1 MERDLHQLEKDL
13 KIKFY
18 ITEDGCNLINNVQSR
33 ITRERIVIRD
43 EKEILIPGC
52 NIYVVKNEAI
62 DAFVTKLDDEYYIL
76 VNSGVIEEQ
85 RKYLEK
91 LDWSFISDASQRAE
105 YINDIIEYGFYFIVF
120 HEYAHVFCGHVDA
133 CLDDPAEKKAQECEA
148 DMFAMDYLVKYI
160 ILIHMQSSQSC
171 IAELEKMF
179 FAIYFQ
185 FENMQK
191 ERWQEW
197 YNDKILENYYNPEK
211 EDKRDHPLSAQRIL
225 YLYEMLNIVI
235 VTDKTEVLPIKEKIL
250 EKLKVLKRLDGKDIP
265 NRELDYNVARD
276 SVQKLITSVKEIRE
290 KIPRMSDTFE

>member
-18 ITEDGCNLINNVQSR
+18 ITEEGCNLINNAQSR

-52 NIYVVKNEAI
+52 NIYIVKNQAI
-62 DAFVTKLDDEYYIL
+62 DACVTKLDDEYYIF

-91 LDWSFISDASQRAE
+91 LNWSFIPDVSQRAE

-120 HEYAHVFCGHVDA
+120 HEYAHVYCGHVDA
-133 CLDDPAEKKAQECEA
+133 CLDDSVDKKAQECEA

-160 ILIHMQSSQSC
+160 IHTQSSQSC

-179 FAIYFQ
+179 LAIYFQ

-235 VTDKTEVLPIKEKIL
+235 VTDKTELLPIKEKIL
-250 EKLKVLKRLDGKDIP
+250 EKLKILKRLEGKEIP
-265 NRELDYNVARD
+265 NREVEYNVARD
-276 SVQKLITSVKEIRE
+276 SVQKLKMSVKEIRE
-290 KIPRMSDTFE
+290 KIPRMSDVFEQ

>member
-13 KIKFY
+13 KIKFH
-18 ITEDGCNLINNVQSR
+18 ITEEGCNLINNAQSR

-52 NIYVVKNEAI
+52 NIYIVKNQAI
-62 DAFVTKLDDEYYIL
+62 DACVTKLDDEYYIF

-91 LDWSFISDASQRAE
+91 LNWSFVPDASQRAE

-133 CLDDPAEKKAQECEA
+133 CLDDSVDKKAQECEA

-160 ILIHMQSSQSC
+160 IHTQSSQSC
-171 IAELEKMF
+171 IAEMEKMF
-179 FAIYFQ
+179 LAIYFQ

-225 YLYEMLNIVI
+225 YLYEMLNIVV
-235 VTDKTEVLPIKEKIL
+235 VTDKTELLPIKEKIL
-250 EKLKVLKRLDGKDIP
+250 EKLKILKRLEGKEIP
-265 NRELDYNVARD
+265 NREVEYNVARD
-276 SVQKLITSVKEIRE
+276 SVQKLKTSVKEIRE
-290 KIPRMSDTFE
+290 KIPRMSDVFE

>member
-1 MERDLHQLEKDL
+1 MERIIFTSGANIFYEIDDAYKLVNQKENFVILDKNEKMLL
-13 KIKFY
+13 KITELLQKKLALYFNSGNGAFY
-18 ITEDGCNLINNVQSR
+18 FSTYENGEVR
-33 ITRERIVIRD
+33 
-43 EKEILIPGC
+43 
-52 NIYVVKNEAI
+52 
-62 DAFVTKLDDEYYIL
+62 YIF

-91 LDWSFISDASQRAE
+91 LNWSFIPDVSQRAE

-133 CLDDPAEKKAQECEA
+133 CLDDSVDKKAQECEA

-160 ILIHMQSSQSC
+160 IHTQPSQSC

-179 FAIYFQ
+179 LAIYFQ

-235 VTDKTEVLPIKEKIL
+235 VTDKTELLPIKEKIL
-250 EKLKVLKRLDGKDIP
+250 EKLKILKRLEGKEIP
-265 NRELDYNVARD
+265 NREVEYNVARD
-276 SVQKLITSVKEIRE
+276 SVQKLKMSVKEIRE
-290 KIPRMSDTFE
+290 KIPRMSDVFEQ

>member
-18 ITEDGCNLINNVQSR
+18 ITEEGCNLINNAQSR

-52 NIYVVKNEAI
+52 NIYIVKNQAI
-62 DAFVTKLDDEYYIL
+62 DACVTKLDDEYYIF

-91 LDWSFISDASQRAE
+91 LNWSFIPDVSQRAE

-120 HEYAHVFCGHVDA
+120 HEYAHVYCGHVDA
-133 CLDDPAEKKAQECEA
+133 CLDDSVDKKAQECEA

-160 ILIHMQSSQSC
+160 IHTQPSQSC

-179 FAIYFQ
+179 LAIYFQ

-235 VTDKTEVLPIKEKIL
+235 VTDKTELLPIKEKIL
-250 EKLKVLKRLDGKDIP
+250 EKLKILKRLEGKEIP
-265 NRELDYNVARD
+265 NREVEYNVARD
-276 SVQKLITSVKEIRE
+276 SVQKLKMSVKEIRE
-290 KIPRMSDTFE
+290 KIPRMSDVFEQ